1 MGDEREKYC
10 TYIYY
15 NNNSIHLSQ
24 WHEFRRS
31 VTSSTVSNWSIS
43 NGEFTQVVTNHF
55 WFDFNSVENFTIV
68 NTDNRTNH
76 FWNNDHVSQVSFD
89 SSWSFIWL
97 SVSSGNSQFL
107 IKPIGLES
115 KPLENLLLTLAPHN
129 LVNSSVGISTKSFKS
144 TPLNENCLKVLFLE
158 QL

>member
-1 MGDEREKYC
+1 MKGEKYC

-97 SVSSGNSQFL
+97 SVSSGNSQFFNQTHWF
-107 IKPIGLES
+107 GVQTSGES
-115 KPLENLLLTLAPHN
+115 
-129 LVNSSVGISTKSFKS
+129 SSDSSTTQFGEFFSWHF
-144 TPLNENCLKVLFLE
+144 NQIF
-158 QL
+158 